1 MKDKKRIEI
10 PLKVIERIYS
20 KSPGMQTLIEESM
33 IDICKEKSVSLEQVF
48 FAFLCCLLYRYWLS
62 EHKFF
67 IVIKKKIT

>member
-48 FAFLCCLLYRYWLS
+48 FAFLWLS